1 MASKTVNG
9 LFWSSMERLS
19 VQGAQFVLSLFIAR
33 LLSPSDYGLVAMLGI
48 FMAVAQTFVDSGF
61 SNALIQKQGRTDVD
75 YSTVF
80 FFNIFIGIA
89 MYLLLFSTAPFIASF
104 YSQPQLETIIKFVGL
119 NLILTSFCAVQRA
132 QLTISLD
139 FKKQAIISFST
150 VAISGGIGIW
160 LAYHG
165 YAVWTLV
172 IQSLLTNLLALILLW
187 GSTRWIPRLCF
198 SKESFKELFG
208 FGSKLLAGGL
218 LHTIY
223 LNL

>member
-33 LLSPSDYGLVAMLGI
+33 ILSPSDYGLVAMLGI

-119 NLILTSFCAVQRA
+119 NLILTSFCAYHLIQHSSYKWRNRYMA
-132 QLTISLD
+132 GLSWLCCMDTGHPK
-139 FKKQAIISFST
+139 FTHEFISFDITLGKYPVDSSPMFLQR
-150 VAISGGIGIW
+150 VFQGIVRIR
-160 LAYHG
+160 
-165 YAVWTLV
+165 
-172 IQSLLTNLLALILLW
+172 I
-187 GSTRWIPRLCF
+187 
-198 SKESFKELFG
+198 
-208 FGSKLLAGGL
+208 
-218 LHTIY
+218 
-223 LNL
+223 

>member
-33 LLSPSDYGLVAMLGI
+33 ILSPSDYGLVAMLGI

-89 MYLLLFSTAPFIASF
+89 MYLLLFSTAPLIATVLNEMIACFLKSREMV
-104 YSQPQLETIIKFVGL
+104 SCARCTAQNEVKIKF
-119 NLILTSFCAVQRA
+119 NP
-132 QLTISLD
+132 
-139 FKKQAIISFST
+139 
-150 VAISGGIGIW
+150 
-160 LAYHG
+160 
-165 YAVWTLV
+165 
-172 IQSLLTNLLALILLW
+172 TNFMMV
-187 GSTRWIPRLCF
+187 S
-198 SKESFKELFG
+198 S
-208 FGSKLLAGGL
+208 
-218 LHTIY
+218 
-223 LNL
+223 

>member
-9 LFWSSMERLS
+9 LFWSSMERIS

-33 LLSPSDYGLVAMLGI
+33 ILSPSDYGLVAMLGI

-139 FKKQAIISFST
+139 FKKQAIISWRNRYMAGLSWLWCMDTGHPKFT
-150 VAISGGIGIW
+150 HEFISFDITLGKYPVDSSPMFLQRVFQGIVRIR
-160 LAYHG
+160 
-165 YAVWTLV
+165 
-172 IQSLLTNLLALILLW
+172 I
-187 GSTRWIPRLCF
+187 
-198 SKESFKELFG
+198 
-208 FGSKLLAGGL
+208 
-218 LHTIY
+218 
-223 LNL
+223 

>member
-9 LFWSSMERLS
+9 LFWSSMERIS

-33 LLSPSDYGLVAMLGI
+33 ILSPSDYGLVAMLGI

-139 FKKQAIISFST
+139 FKKQAIIQHSSYKWRNRYMAGLSWLWCMDTGHPKFTHEFISFDITLGKYPVDSSPMFLQR
-150 VAISGGIGIW
+150 VFQGIVRIR
-160 LAYHG
+160 
-165 YAVWTLV
+165 
-172 IQSLLTNLLALILLW
+172 I
-187 GSTRWIPRLCF
+187 
-198 SKESFKELFG
+198 
-208 FGSKLLAGGL
+208 
-218 LHTIY
+218 
-223 LNL
+223 

>member
-33 LLSPSDYGLVAMLGI
+33 ILSPSDYGLVAMLGI

-89 MYLLLFSTAPFIASF
+89 MYLLLQPASTRNHHKIRR
-104 YSQPQLETIIKFVGL
+104 IKL
-119 NLILTSFCAVQRA
+119 NLDLILRRTTSTTDHFPRFQKASYHLIQHSSYKWRNRYMAGLSWLCCMD
-132 QLTISLD
+132 TGHPK
-139 FKKQAIISFST
+139 FTHEFISFDITLGKYPVDSSPMFLQR
-150 VAISGGIGIW
+150 VFQGIVRIR
-160 LAYHG
+160 
-165 YAVWTLV
+165 
-172 IQSLLTNLLALILLW
+172 I
-187 GSTRWIPRLCF
+187 
-198 SKESFKELFG
+198 
-208 FGSKLLAGGL
+208 
-218 LHTIY
+218 
-223 LNL
+223 

>member
-9 LFWSSMERLS
+9 LFWSSMERIS

-33 LLSPSDYGLVAMLGI
+33 ILSPSDYGLVAMLGI

-160 LAYHG
+160 LWCMDTGHPKFTHEFISFDI
-165 YAVWTLV
+165 TLGKYPV
-172 IQSLLTNLLALILLW
+172 DSSPMFLQRVFQGIVRI
-187 GSTRWIPRLCF
+187 RI
-198 SKESFKELFG
+198 
-208 FGSKLLAGGL
+208 
-218 LHTIY
+218 
-223 LNL
+223 

>member
-9 LFWSSMERLS
+9 LFWSSMERIS

-33 LLSPSDYGLVAMLGI
+33 ILSPSDYGLVAMLGI

-104 YSQPQLETIIKFVGL
+104 YSQPRNHHKIRRIKL
-119 NLILTSFCAVQRA
+119 NLDLILRRTTSTTDHFPRFQKASYHLIQHSSYKWRNRYMAGLSWLWCMD
-132 QLTISLD
+132 TGHPK
-139 FKKQAIISFST
+139 FTHEFISFDITLGKYPVDSSPMFLQR
-150 VAISGGIGIW
+150 VFQGIVRIR
-160 LAYHG
+160 
-165 YAVWTLV
+165 
-172 IQSLLTNLLALILLW
+172 I
-187 GSTRWIPRLCF
+187 
-198 SKESFKELFG
+198 
-208 FGSKLLAGGL
+208 
-218 LHTIY
+218 
-223 LNL
+223 

>member
-1 MASKTVNG
+1 MAGKTVNG

-33 LLSPSDYGLVAMLGI
+33 ILSPSDYGLVAMLGI

-104 YSQPQLETIIKFVGL
+104 YSQPQLETIIKFVFQKASYHLIQHSSYKWRNRYMAGL
-119 NLILTSFCAVQRA
+119 SWLWCMDTGHPKF
-132 QLTISLD
+132 THE
-139 FKKQAIISFST
+139 FISFDITLGKYPVDSSPMFLQR
-150 VAISGGIGIW
+150 VFQGIVRIR
-160 LAYHG
+160 
-165 YAVWTLV
+165 
-172 IQSLLTNLLALILLW
+172 I
-187 GSTRWIPRLCF
+187 
-198 SKESFKELFG
+198 
-208 FGSKLLAGGL
+208 
-218 LHTIY
+218 
-223 LNL
+223 

>member
-9 LFWSSMERLS
+9 LFWSSMERIS

-33 LLSPSDYGLVAMLGI
+33 ILSPSDYGLVAMLGI

-139 FKKQAIISFST
+139 FKASYHLIQHSSYKWRNRYMAGLSWLWCMDTGHPKFTHEFISFDITLGKYPVDSSPMFLQR
-150 VAISGGIGIW
+150 VFQGIVRIR
-160 LAYHG
+160 
-165 YAVWTLV
+165 
-172 IQSLLTNLLALILLW
+172 I
-187 GSTRWIPRLCF
+187 
-198 SKESFKELFG
+198 
-208 FGSKLLAGGL
+208 
-218 LHTIY
+218 
-223 LNL
+223 